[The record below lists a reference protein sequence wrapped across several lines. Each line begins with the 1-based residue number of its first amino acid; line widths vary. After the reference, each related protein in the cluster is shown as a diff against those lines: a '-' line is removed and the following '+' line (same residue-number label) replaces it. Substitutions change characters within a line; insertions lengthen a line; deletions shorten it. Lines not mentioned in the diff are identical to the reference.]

1 MVTCQECWR
10 RFVRAVRTAKMA
22 AVTALGVLG
31 PLLVEGAAGPVQIGS
46 ARQRRLLC
54 ALAADLGRVVDV
66 DLLVELVW
74 ADALHATA
82 RQQHAEALLAT
93 GLVGEAVAAAEALVA
108 AEPLGE
114 GAVAVLVR
122 ALVAAGRQ
130 SDALAM
136 LARLRAWL
144 ADDLGLDPGPQL
156 RELER
161 RVLPPRAGRRT
172 PTRTPALASTGPHR
186 CAPPA
191 AAAAE
196 LVRRA
201 R

>member
-74 ADALHATA
+74 ADAVPADPA
-82 RQQHAEALLAT
+82 
-93 GLVGEAVAAAEALVA
+93 
-108 AEPLGE
+108 
-114 GAVAVLVR
+114 GAVQTNV
-122 ALVAAGRQ
+122 
-130 SDALAM
+130 
-136 LARLRAWL
+136 ARLRRQLPNDLRIRTASHGYRL
-144 ADDLGLDPGPQL
+144 EAD
-156 RELER
+156 
-161 RVLPPRAGRRT
+161 RAAVDVT
-172 PTRTPALASTGPHR
+172 AF
-186 CAPPA
+186 
-191 AAAAE
+191 
-196 LVRRA
+196 
-201 R
+201 